1 MQQRG
6 RRLDEI
12 VELLTSLW
20 SGRTQR
26 VTGQERIEP
35 ASLTVRPAQHPRPP
49 ILLAAYTAAGL
60 DRIARSADGWLPTCL
75 PFDASPPAGP
85 PSVTAPLLPAAP
97 PTRSS

>member
-12 VELLTSLW
+12 LELLNSLW

-60 DRIARSADGWLPTCL
+60 DRIARSAGGRLPTSL
-75 PFDASPPAGP
+75 PFDAHRCRLDHHP
-85 PSVTAPLLPAAP
+85 
-97 PTRSS
+97 